1 MKKITYGA
9 ASLMFVASLFA
20 GCGQQASTEAAKP
33 ATDSTGMA
41 AGAPIAYVNTDSLL
55 AHYDMYTELSSQ
67 FQEKSSKAE
76 TNITSRGRNLQ
87 SEVNK
92 YQDNMNKGL
101 VTRTQALT
109 IENDLQN
116 KQQAFVQYRDQLV
129 NELAEEE
136 QVMMN
141 RIHYSILD
149 FLKEFNADKRYGMIL
164 STSTGGPV
172 LDADP
177 SLDITPAVIE
187 GINKYYA
194 RIKTEET
201 PAAK

>member
-1 MKKITYGA
+1 MKKIIYGA
-9 ASLMFVASLFA
+9 ASLVLVASLFA
-20 GCGQQASTEAAKP
+20 GCNQQAAPEAAKP

-41 AGAPIAYVNTDSLL
+41 ASAAIVYVNTDSLL
-55 AHYDMYTELSSQ
+55 AHYDMYTELSAQ

-76 TNITSRGRNLQ
+76 ANINSRGRNLQ
-87 SEVNK
+87 NEVNK

-109 IENDLQN
+109 IENDLQT
-116 KQQAFVQYRDQLV
+116 KQQSFMQYREQLV

-149 FLKEFNADKRYGMIL
+149 YLKEFNADKRYGLIL

-194 RIKTEET
+194 RIKAEE
-201 PAAK
+201 AKATK